1 MVLPI
6 LVDVSVKS
14 DGVPLVGSIRFDGR
28 GMSQHEVRWCFHT
41 TAMVADYERTRD
53 ALVRLVGLRVLEDS
67 RLEHPAIGRR
77 GGMAWVGDNVIEI
90 GEPIV
95 DGGAVDRFVHRFGSH
110 MSSVAVQV
118 RDIDATVSYLEKH
131 GASVASRPEP
141 HIVFTAAAGTEGIV
155 IEWFGDEESLDPRFG
170 APIPLAIVAPVLD
183 VTHMAF
189 AGVMVRDPATAARRF
204 ATLFGRELTFIDR
217 TAAAGYPQAGV
228 SMGDMTLA
236 LYPVP
241 SSPAES
247 QELWG
252 WTYERPQTCNLG
264 LRVPDLAVA
273 RQALEQAGVTLTR
286 HDDRSLVIGPEV
298 TGGVVLVIMDELLLG
313 DPRKGIGQDKT

>member
-1 MVLPI
+1 
-6 LVDVSVKS
+6 
-14 DGVPLVGSIRFDGR
+14 
-28 GMSQHEVRWCFHT
+28 MSQHKVRWCFHT

-77 GGMAWVGDNVIEI
+77 GGMTWVGDNVIEI

-95 DGGAVDRFVHRFGSH
+95 EGGAVDRFVRRFGSH

-118 RDIDATVSYLEKH
+118 HDVDATVDFLEAH
-131 GASVASRPEP
+131 GASVASRPEA

-155 IEWFGDEESLDPRFG
+155 IEWFGDEEPLDPRFG
-170 APIPLAIVAPVLD
+170 ALIPTAETTPVLD

-189 AGVMVRDPATAARRF
+189 AGVMVRDPAASARRF
-204 ATLFGRELTFIDR
+204 ATLFDREITFLDDN
-217 TAAAGYPQAGV
+217 AAPGHPQAGV

-236 LYPVP
+236 IYPVP
-241 SSPAES
+241 SSPSES

-264 LRVPDLAVA
+264 LRVPNLVVA
-273 RQALEQAGVTLTR
+273 RNALEQAGVVLTR
-286 HDDRSLVIGPEV
+286 HDDRALVIDPKV
-298 TGGVVLVIMDELLLG
+298 TGGVVLVIVEELLIG
-313 DPRKGIGQDKT
+313 DPRHPIGGDTNDPG